1 MPRLLCTLAT
11 AVALTACSAAGPAP
25 RTATFRGRP
34 DDVVAGD
41 LRGPFT
47 GRVVDGANGSPVPGA
62 LVYAA
67 WTFVRG
73 DGLTVAA
80 GAKDAVVSTDAT
92 GTYQIPALTAD
103 GPDGIPAGAR
113 LADFRLLIY
122 KRGFVAYR
130 SDRRFADFG
139 QRHDFAQRDNF
150 VELERWRPDHSHA
163 RHLRFV
169 GGGGVIAAVTGWETD
184 EAIAELGRPRPTLG
198 PTGTGPY
205 LVAAQLLTEAD
216 IKSRTDYDGQFESG
230 PLGDEPD
237 TATYSSQHYKAL
249 GRDQT
254 WDVAVRMWRLAGAA
268 GSDRYDE
275 LRLGLPGADERDEI
289 ADKSLRAIENDI
301 FAVAFYDAER
311 GLVVLLTCGRG
322 QCPNLDKTVDLG
334 QTMHRRIRELWPAP
348 RTGGAP

>member
-1 MPRLLCTLAT
+1 MVRLLCVLAT
-11 AVALTACSAAGPAP
+11 AAALAACSASAP
-25 RTATFRGRP
+25 TARTATFRVRP

-47 GRVVDGANGSPVPGA
+47 GRVIDGANQSPVPGA

-73 DGLTVAA
+73 DGLPVAA
-80 GAKDAVVSTDAT
+80 GAREAVVSTDAT
-92 GTYQIPALTAD
+92 GTYRVPRVDA
-103 GPDGIPAGAR
+103 PPPGAR

-139 QRHDFAQRDNF
+139 QRHDFAQRENL

-169 GGGGVIAAVTGWETD
+169 GGGAVIAAVTGWETD
-184 EAIAELGRPRPTLG
+184 EAIAELGRPRPTITPG
-198 PTGTGPY
+198 GAGPY
-205 LVAAQLLTEAD
+205 LVAAQLLTEGD
-216 IKSRTDYDGQFESG
+216 IKRRTDYNGQFESG

-254 WDVAVRMWRLAGAA
+254 WDVAVRLWRLSGETA
-268 GSDRYDE
+268 SDRYDE

-289 ADKSLRAIENDI
+289 ATRSVRAAEADI
-301 FAVAFYDAER
+301 FAVSFLDADR

-322 QCPNLDKTVDLG
+322 QCGTMDKAVELG
-334 QTMHRRIRELWPAP
+334 QIMHRRIVELWPAD